1 VRTLEIIHLRQTG
14 EDLQGL
20 LELVRKSMDLEPD
33 PIEVRIYRHTKL
45 ETDLAIHL
53 HRETLGGADGASS
66 LGLRLAWVL
75 REHGMVE
82 HSHWI
87 EGRRP

>member
-1 VRTLEIIHLRQTG
+1 MKTLEIIHLRQTG

-20 LELVRKSMDLEPD
+20 LGLVRKSVDLEPD
-33 PIEVRIYRHTKL
+33 PIEVRIYRHTRL
-45 ETDLAIHL
+45 ETDLAIHI
-53 HRETLGGADGASS
+53 HGETQQGADGASS
-66 LGLRLAWVL
+66 LGQRLAWVL

-87 EGRRP
+87 ESDRQ